1 MKKVILA
8 VIIIS
13 ALNYLAACDN
23 GDDVTGETNQTTDG
37 SIEVELWHSMGG
49 SSGEALQDI
58 ADQFNESQNEVYII
72 PEFQGSYEE
81 AMTTFHSLA
90 GGADAPAIM
99 QMFDVGTMSMIN
111 SGHIIPVQQFIDA
124 EGFDIS
130 GIEPNIVSYY
140 SIDGQLYSMPFNS
153 STPVVFFNA
162 DAFREAGLDPTTP
175 PATFE
180 EVEAVAQT
188 IVNADIAGMGGFAFN
203 AWGWMW
209 EQHLANQ
216 GALLLNYDNGRTGT
230 PTEVGFTW
238 DEGYSILSWIERM
251 VEAGTFVNYGAA
263 ANWDNMYAGFFNED
277 VAMIICSSAS
287 VAYIV
292 ESADFEV
299 GIAFIPHPEATEREG
314 VVIGGASFWLV
325 DHEDEELHDA
335 AWEFL
340 KYVAR
345 PDIQAQW
352 HVATGFL
359 ATNPAAYNEQSAIS
373 AHEEMPQ
380 LRVTVEQLQ
389 ATTSSYAT
397 QGGMMD
403 MIPQYRIIIETA
415 LEEVFNG
422 ASAESVLE
430 DVIPQ
435 LNQAIER
442 ANLARED

>member
-1 MKKVILA
+1 MKKNLLFMLM
-8 VIIIS
+8 IIIVMMV
-13 ALNYLAACDN
+13 LVACGGSSQN
-23 GDDVTGETNQTTDG
+23 ERADG
-37 SIEVELWHSMGG
+37 RIEVELWHSMGG
-49 SSGEALQDI
+49 GSGVALQNI
-58 ADQFNESQNEVYII
+58 ADQFNESQDEIYVV

-90 GGADAPAIM
+90 GTANAPAIM

-130 GIEPNIVSYY
+130 GIEPNIVNYY

-153 STPVVFFNA
+153 STPVIFFNA
-162 DAFREAGLDPTTP
+162 DAFRIAGLDPATP
-175 PATFE
+175 PTTFE
-180 EVEAVAQT
+180 GIEAVAQA
-188 IVNADIAGMGGFAFN
+188 IVDADIDGMGGFAFN

-216 GALLLNYDNGRTGT
+216 GALLLNNNNGRTGI

-238 DEGYSILSWIERM
+238 DQGYSILSWIQRM
-251 VEAGTFVNYGAA
+251 VAAGTFVNYGAA

-287 VAYIV
+287 ATYMI

-299 GIAFIPHPEATEREG
+299 GIAFIPHPEATPREG
-314 VVIGGASFWLV
+314 IIIGGASFWLV
-325 DHEDEELHDA
+325 DHENEALHDA

-340 KYVAR
+340 KFVAR

-359 ATNPAAYNEQSAIS
+359 ATNPAAYNEQIAAL

-380 LRVTVEQLQ
+380 LRVTVDQLQ
-389 ATTSSYAT
+389 ETRLSYAT
-397 QGGMMD
+397 QGGLMD

-422 ASAESVLE
+422 ASAEAVLE
-430 DVIPQ
+430 GVIPQ
-435 LNQAIER
+435 LNEAIER
-442 ANLARED
+442 ANLARGE